1 MTSNASAWRHVT
13 AVLGSGTQAFPRN
26 RKPISWAGSEAKDQR
41 TFVPLDM
48 TATHASLANHIAE
61 GGCLNACL
69 RVVGESKDGCECK
82 LGAGAHESPKR
93 HFRDQEGRG
102 EVVRLGFNSVFRRL
116 KWLQR
121 IVNLAPNDQ
130 FPVLFDEIM
139 AQLVTDRKTDS
150 ARRQTRARGR
160 MEQNEN
166 ALVPMKLDAPM
177 KLRRVLAIECLP
189 RDKRGRNRPA
199 TRACI

>member
-1 MTSNASAWRHVT
+1 MEACDRRARVGNPSIPEKPKAHF
-13 AVLGSGTQAFPRN
+13 LGGFGGERP
-26 RKPISWAGSEAKDQR
+26 KDFR
-41 TFVPLDM
+41 PLGYD
-48 TATHASLANHIAE
+48 
-61 GGCLNACL
+61 GDACL
-69 RVVGESKDGCECK
+69 VGQSHSGRRLPERLPARRRRVEGWLRVQARRGSPDEI
-82 LGAGAHESPKR
+82 PKR